1 MPIKILITGGS
12 GFIGTNIVQYYL
24 DSQFEVLNIDIVQ
37 PKFKNHN
44 SIWHNVDI
52 NNYQLLYNEIKNF
65 EPEYVIHLAARTDL
79 DGKDLKAYDSN
90 ILGVD
95 NLVKVLTQINSVKR
109 VVFTSSMLVC
119 EPGYI
124 PKSTTE
130 YAPSTIYGESKVLTE
145 EIIRKLNLSFE
156 WAIVRPTSI
165 WGPWFNIPYR
175 NFFEMLI
182 NKRYFHIG
190 NKACTKTYG
199 YIGNIIY
206 QIDCILHA
214 DKTLVH
220 KEVFYLG
227 DYKPTNIK
235 DWANE
240 ISAQLNFSILTVPY
254 PIVKMAALFGD
265 MLKALKLN
273 FPMTSFRLKNM
284 TTNNVVNLSNI
295 EKIAP
300 SLPYNREEGIK
311 ITLKWLKDN
320 K

>member
-1 MPIKILITGGS
+1 
-12 GFIGTNIVQYYL
+12 
-24 DSQFEVLNIDIVQ
+24 
-37 PKFKNHN
+37 
-44 SIWHNVDI
+44 
-52 NNYQLLYNEIKNF
+52 
-65 EPEYVIHLAARTDL
+65 
-79 DGKDLKAYDSN
+79 
-90 ILGVD
+90 
-95 NLVKVLTQINSVKR
+95 
-109 VVFTSSMLVC
+109 
-119 EPGYI
+119 
-124 PKSTTE
+124 
-130 YAPSTIYGESKVLTE
+130 
-145 EIIRKLNLSFE
+145 
-156 WAIVRPTSI
+156 
-165 WGPWFNIPYR
+165 
-175 NFFEMLI
+175 
-182 NKRYFHIG
+182 
-190 NKACTKTYG
+190 
-199 YIGNIIY
+199 
-206 QIDCILHA
+206 
-214 DKTLVH
+214 LVH